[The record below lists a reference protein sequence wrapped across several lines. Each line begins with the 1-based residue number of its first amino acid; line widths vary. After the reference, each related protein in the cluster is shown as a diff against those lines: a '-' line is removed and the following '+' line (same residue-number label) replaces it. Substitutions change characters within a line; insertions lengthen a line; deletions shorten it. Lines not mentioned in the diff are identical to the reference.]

1 MTEYNAVDITNFLSV
16 PPALQYIITLI
27 VTKNNLQ
34 L

>member
-1 MTEYNAVDITNFLSV
+1 MLEIGHLKCSFSPLPCLTS
-16 PPALQYIITLI
+16 YIITLI